1 MATIKLSTTKNAN
14 ALLKYAEKRADV
26 SNSLDCDVDYV
37 RNQFKATRE
46 IWGKNGGIQAH
57 HVIQSFKPDEVTPH
71 EANEIGLQ
79 LAEKLAKGH
88 EVAVYTHTDKNHIHN
103 HIVINAVNYED
114 GRKFHAHGQ
123 EAIDRFRE
131 ASDELCKEHG
141 LSIVEECSAEVRYT
155 LAEQSLLQKGESSW
169 KDEIR
174 TAIDS
179 SKEQAMSFED
189 FQERLKDQGVQA
201 TLRGKNIT
209 YEHLESNKKVR
220 GSKLGLAYEKE
231 TILDGFER
239 QVTRERETTSSATTA
254 ERGVTE
260 VTGVISVIP
269 RDDFASQSD
278 RGLSLDVPERKH
290 EQRDDDR
297 TRAKS
302 DQTDE
307 PRRAEGNGIDFDD
320 IAQQIRERHR
330 NTQEVY
336 KRNFGRDED
345 GHQSTAQRNETESG
359 VSEQRVSNKQSGD
372 QGRTGENQQQ
382 PWEQVRQLEREGEV
396 RPERNRKKQ
405 QDYDIER

>member
-14 ALLKYAEKRADV
+14 ALLKYAEKRAEV

-57 HVIQSFKPDEVTPH
+57 HVIQSFKPDEVGPQQ
-71 EANEIGLQ
+71 ANEIGLQ

-88 EVAVYTHTDKNHIHN
+88 EVAVYTHTDKDHIHN

-131 ASDELCKEHG
+131 VSDELCKEHG
-141 LSIVEECSAEVRYT
+141 LSVVEERSADVRYT
-155 LAEQSLLQKGESSW
+155 LAEQSLLEKGESSW

-174 TAIDS
+174 TAIDQA
-179 SKEQAMSFED
+179 KEQTASFEE
-189 FQERLKDQGVQA
+189 FQERLKEQGVQA

-209 YEHLESNKKVR
+209 YEHLESNNKVR
-220 GSKLGLAYEKE
+220 GTKLGLAYEKE
-231 TILDGFER
+231 TILHGFER

-254 ERGVTE
+254 ER
-260 VTGVISVIP
+260 GVISVIP

-330 NTQEVY
+330 NTQVAY
-336 KRNFGRDED
+336 KQNFGRDED
-345 GHQSTAQRNETESG
+345 GHQSATQRNETESG
-359 VSEQRVSNKQSGD
+359 VSEQRVSEKQSSD
-372 QGRTGENQQQ
+372 QGRVREDQQQ
-382 PWEQVRQLEREGEV
+382 PGEQVRHVERESEV
-396 RPERNRKKQ
+396 RTQRDRKKQ
-405 QDYDIER
+405 QGYDLER

>member
-14 ALLKYAEKRADV
+14 ALLKYAEKRAEV
-26 SNSLDCDVDYV
+26 SNSIDCDVDYV

-57 HVIQSFKPDEVTPH
+57 HVIQSFKPDEVDPQQ
-71 EANEIGLQ
+71 ANEIGLQ
-79 LAEKLAKGH
+79 LAQKLAKGH
-88 EVAVYTHTDKNHIHN
+88 EVAVYTHTDKDHIHN

-123 EAIDRFRE
+123 DAIDRFRE
-131 ASDELCKEHG
+131 VSDELCKEHG
-141 LSIVEECSAEVRYT
+141 LSIVEERSADVRYT

-174 TAIDS
+174 TAIDFS
-179 SKEQAMSFED
+179 MEQATSFED

-220 GSKLGLAYEKE
+220 GTKLGLAYEKE
-231 TILDGFER
+231 TILHGFER
-239 QVTRERETTSSATTA
+239 QVTRERDTA
-254 ERGVTE
+254 EKGVTT
-260 VTGVISVIP
+260 VATVIP
-269 RDDFASQSD
+269 GDDLASQND
-278 RGLSLDVPERKH
+278 RGLSFDVSERKH
-290 EQRDDDR
+290 EQRDDNR
-297 TRAKS
+297 TRART

-307 PRRAEGNGIDFDD
+307 SRRAAGNELNFDD

-330 NTQEVY
+330 HTQAVY

-345 GHQSTAQRNETESG
+345 SHQNSTQRNETESG
-359 VSEQRVSNKQSGD
+359 VSEQRVSNKQSSD
-372 QGRTGENQQQ
+372 QGRAREDQQQ
-382 PWEQVRQLEREGEV
+382 SRQQVRQFERDSEV
-396 RPERNRKKQ
+396 KTQRGRKKQ
-405 QDYDIER
+405 QNYDLER

>member
-14 ALLKYAEKRADV
+14 ALLKYAEKRAEV

-46 IWGKNGGIQAH
+46 IWGKSGGIQAH
-57 HVIQSFKPDEVTPH
+57 HVIQSFKPDEVDPQR
-71 EANEIGLQ
+71 ANEIGLQ
-79 LAEKLAKGH
+79 LAGKLAKGH
-88 EVAVYTHTDKNHIHN
+88 EVAVYTHTDKDHIHN

-123 EAIDRFRE
+123 EAIDHVRKI
-131 ASDELCKEHG
+131 SDELCKEHG
-141 LSIVEECSAEVRYT
+141 LSIVEERSADVRYT
-155 LAEQSLLQKGESSW
+155 LAEQSLLQKGEPSW

-179 SKEQAMSFED
+179 SKEQATSFED
-189 FQERLKDQGVQA
+189 FQERLKDQGIQA
-201 TLRGKNIT
+201 TIRGKNIT

-220 GSKLGLAYEKE
+220 GTKLGLAYEKE
-231 TILDGFER
+231 TILHGFER
-239 QVTRERETTSSATTA
+239 QVTRERETRNSATTVN
-254 ERGVTE
+254 RGLE
-260 VTGVISVIP
+260 EDIR

-278 RGLSLDVPERKH
+278 GGLSLDVPERKH

-297 TRAKS
+297 TRART

-307 PRRAEGNGIDFDD
+307 PRSAEGNGIDFND

-330 NTQEVY
+330 HTQAIY

-345 GHQSTAQRNETESG
+345 GHYSTSQRNETESG
-359 VSEQRVSNKQSGD
+359 VSEQRVSNKQSSD
-372 QGRTGENQQQ
+372 QGRAKEDQQQ
-382 PWEQVRQLEREGEV
+382 PGEQVRQLERDGEG
-396 RPERNRKKQ
+396 RTQRGRKKQ

>member
-14 ALLKYAEKRADV
+14 ALLKYAEKRAEV

-57 HVIQSFKPDEVTPH
+57 HVIQSFKPDEVDPQK
-71 EANEIGLQ
+71 ANEIGLQ
-79 LAEKLAKGH
+79 LAGKLAKGH
-88 EVAVYTHTDKNHIHN
+88 EVAVYTHTDKDHIHN

-123 EAIDRFRE
+123 KAIDHVRKI
-131 ASDELCKEHG
+131 SDELCKAYG
-141 LSIVEECSAEVRYT
+141 LSVVEERSADVRYT
-155 LAEQSLLQKGESSW
+155 LAEQSLLQKGKSSW

-179 SKEQAMSFED
+179 LKEQATSFED
-189 FQERLKDQGVQA
+189 FQERLKDKGVQA

-220 GSKLGLAYEKE
+220 GTKLGWAYEKE
-231 TILDGFER
+231 TILHGFER
-239 QVTRERETTSSATTA
+239 QVTRERETTSSATTVN
-254 ERGVTE
+254 RGLE
-260 VTGVISVIP
+260 ENIR

-278 RGLSLDVPERKH
+278 GRLSLDVSERKH
-290 EQRDDDR
+290 EQRDDDA
-297 TRAKS
+297 TRART

-307 PRRAEGNGIDFDD
+307 PRRTSGNEIDFAD
-320 IAQQIRERHR
+320 INQQIRDRHLR
-330 NTQEVY
+330 AQEIY
-336 KRNFGRDED
+336 ERNFGRDED
-345 GHQSTAQRNETESG
+345 GHQGIAQRDEKESG
-359 VSEQRVSNKQSGD
+359 VSKQRVPNKQSSD
-372 QGRTGENQQQ
+372 QGRTREDQQQ
-382 PWEQVRQLEREGEV
+382 PGEQVRHVEREGEI
-396 RPERNRKKQ
+396 RTQRNREKQ

>member
-14 ALLKYAEKRADV
+14 ALLKYAEKRAEV

-46 IWGKNGGIQAH
+46 IWGKSGGIQAH
-57 HVIQSFKPDEVTPH
+57 HVIQSFKPDEVDPQQ
-71 EANEIGLQ
+71 ANEIGLQ

-88 EVAVYTHTDKNHIHN
+88 EVAVYTHTDKDHIHN

-123 EAIDRFRE
+123 DAIDRFRE

-141 LSIVEECSAEVRYT
+141 LSIVEERSAEVRYT

-179 SKEQAMSFED
+179 SKEQATSFED
-189 FQERLKDQGVQA
+189 FQERLKKHGVQA

-220 GSKLGLAYEKE
+220 GAKLGLAYEKE
-231 TILDGFER
+231 TILYGFER
-239 QVTRERETTSSATTA
+239 QVTREREAAGSA
-254 ERGVTE
+254 
-260 VTGVISVIP
+260 VIP
-269 RDDFASQSD
+269 RDDSTSQSD

-297 TRAKS
+297 TRAQG

-307 PRRAEGNGIDFDD
+307 PRRTERNGIDFDD
-320 IAQQIRERHR
+320 VAQQIRERHR
-330 NTQEVY
+330 HTQAVY

-359 VSEQRVSNKQSGD
+359 VSEQRVSNKQSSD
-372 QGRTGENQQQ
+372 QGRAREDQQQ
-382 PWEQVRQLEREGEV
+382 PGEQVRHVEREGSI
-396 RPERNRKKQ
+396 RTQSNRKKQ
-405 QDYDIER
+405 QGYDLER

>member
-46 IWGKNGGIQAH
+46 IWGKSGGIQAH
-57 HVIQSFKPDEVTPH
+57 HVIQSFKPDEVDPQQ
-71 EANEIGLQ
+71 ANKIGLQ
-79 LAEKLAKGH
+79 LAEKLAQGH
-88 EVAVYTHTDKNHIHN
+88 EVAVYTHTDKDHIHN

-123 EAIDRFRE
+123 DAIDRFRDL
-131 ASDELCKEHG
+131 SDKLCKEHG
-141 LSIVEECSAEVRYT
+141 LSIVEERSADVRYT

-169 KDEIR
+169 KDEVR

-179 SKEQAMSFED
+179 SKEQATSFEE
-189 FQERLKDQGVQA
+189 FQERLKDQGIQA

-239 QVTRERETTSSATTA
+239 QVTRERAAAGSA
-254 ERGVTE
+254 ERGVTT
-260 VTGVISVIP
+260 VTAVIP
-269 RDDFASQSD
+269 GDDSTSKSY

-290 EQRDDDR
+290 EQRNDDR
-297 TRAKS
+297 TRAQG

-307 PRRAEGNGIDFDD
+307 PRRTEGDGIDFDD
-320 IAQQIRERHR
+320 VAEQIRERHR
-330 NTQEVY
+330 NTQAVY
-336 KRNFGRDED
+336 KQNFGR
-345 GHQSTAQRNETESG
+345 NEGTHSSATQGNGNESS
-359 VSEQRVSNKQSGD
+359 VSSKGISNKQSSD
-372 QGRTGENQQQ
+372 QGRARENQQQ
-382 PWEQVRQLEREGEV
+382 PREQVRQLERDSEGGTQ
-396 RPERNRKKQ
+396 RGRKKQ

>member
-14 ALLKYAEKRADV
+14 ALLKYAEKRAEV

-46 IWGKNGGIQAH
+46 IWGKSGGIQAH
-57 HVIQSFKPDEVTPH
+57 HVIQSFKPDEVDP
-71 EANEIGLQ
+71 EKANKIGLQ

-88 EVAVYTHTDKNHIHN
+88 EVAVYTHTDKDHIHN

-123 EAIDRFRE
+123 DAIDRFRDV
-131 ASDELCKEHG
+131 SDQLCKEHG
-141 LSIVEECSAEVRYT
+141 LSIVEERSADVRYT
-155 LAEQSLLQKGESSW
+155 LAEQSLLQKGETSW

-179 SKEQAMSFED
+179 SKEQATSFED

-239 QVTRERETTSSATTA
+239 QVTRERETAGSGERRVTT
-254 ERGVTE
+254 VTA
-260 VTGVISVIP
+260 VIP
-269 RDDFASQSD
+269 GDDLASQSN
-278 RGLSLDVPERKH
+278 RGLSLDVSERKH

-297 TRAKS
+297 TRAQR

-307 PRRAEGNGIDFDD
+307 PRRTEGDGINFDD
-320 IAQQIRERHR
+320 VAQQIRERHR
-330 NTQEVY
+330 NTQAVY
-336 KRNFGRDED
+336 KQNFGRNESSHSSDTHGD
-345 GHQSTAQRNETESG
+345 GNESSVSSKG
-359 VSEQRVSNKQSGD
+359 VSSKQSGD
-372 QGRTGENQQQ
+372 QGRTRENQQQ
-382 PWEQVRQLEREGEV
+382 PGEQVRQLERDSEGGT
-396 RPERNRKKQ
+396 ERGRKKQ

>member
-14 ALLKYAEKRADV
+14 ALLKYAEKRAEV
-26 SNSLDCDVDYV
+26 SNSLDCGVDYV

-57 HVIQSFKPDEVTPH
+57 HVIQSFKPDEVDPQQ
-71 EANEIGLQ
+71 ANEIGLQ

-88 EVAVYTHTDKNHIHN
+88 EVAVYTHTDKDHVHN

-123 EAIDRFRE
+123 EAIERFRE
-131 ASDELCKEHG
+131 VSDELCKEHG
-141 LSIVEECSAEVRYT
+141 LSIVEERSADVRYT

-174 TAIDS
+174 TAVDS
-179 SKEQAMSFED
+179 SKEQATSFED

-220 GSKLGLAYEKE
+220 GTKLGLAYEKE
-231 TILDGFER
+231 TILHGFER
-239 QVTRERETTSSATTA
+239 QVTRERETRNSATTVN
-254 ERGVTE
+254 RGLE
-260 VTGVISVIP
+260 EDIR

-278 RGLSLDVPERKH
+278 GRLSLDVSERKH
-290 EQRDDDR
+290 EQRDDDAARAR
-297 TRAKS
+297 T

-307 PRRAEGNGIDFDD
+307 PRRTSGNEIDFAD
-320 IAQQIRERHR
+320 IDQQIRDRHLR
-330 NTQEVY
+330 AQAIYE
-336 KRNFGRDED
+336 RNFGRDED
-345 GHQSTAQRNETESG
+345 GHQGIAQRDEKESG
-359 VSEQRVSNKQSGD
+359 VSEQRVPNKQSSD
-372 QGRTGENQQQ
+372 QGRTREDQQQ
-382 PWEQVRQLEREGEV
+382 PGEQVRHVEREGEI
-396 RPERNRKKQ
+396 RTQRNREKQ

>member
-14 ALLKYAEKRADV
+14 ALLKYAEKRSEV

-57 HVIQSFKPDEVTPH
+57 HVIQSFKPDEVDPQQ
-71 EANEIGLQ
+71 ANKIGLQ

-88 EVAVYTHTDKNHIHN
+88 EVAVYTHTDKDHIHN

-123 EAIDRFRE
+123 EAIDHVRKI
-131 ASDELCKEHG
+131 SDELCKENG
-141 LSIVEECSAEVRYT
+141 LSIVEERSADVRYT
-155 LAEQSLLQKGESSW
+155 LAEQSLVQKGEFSW

-179 SKEQAMSFED
+179 SKEQAASFED

-220 GSKLGLAYEKE
+220 GTKLGLAYEKE
-231 TILDGFER
+231 TILHGFER
-239 QVTRERETTSSATTA
+239 QVTRERETRNSATTVN
-254 ERGVTE
+254 RGLE
-260 VTGVISVIP
+260 ENIR

-278 RGLSLDVPERKH
+278 GGLSLDVSERKH

-297 TRAKS
+297 TRTQG

-307 PRRAEGNGIDFDD
+307 SGRTKGNGIDFDD
-320 IAQQIRERHR
+320 IAEQIRERHR
-330 NTQEVY
+330 NAQAAY
-336 KRNFGRDED
+336 KQNFGRDED
-345 GHQSTAQRNETESG
+345 GHQSFTERSETESG
-359 VSEQRVSNKQSGD
+359 VSEQRVSNKQSSD
-372 QGRTGENQQQ
+372 QGRAREDQQQ
-382 PWEQVRQLEREGEV
+382 PGEQVRHVERESEIGTQ
-396 RPERNRKKQ
+396 RNREKQ

>member
-14 ALLKYAEKRADV
+14 ALLKYAEKRAEV

-46 IWGKNGGIQAH
+46 IWGKSGGIQAH
-57 HVIQSFKPDEVTPH
+57 HVIQSFKPDEVDPQK
-71 EANEIGLQ
+71 ANEIGLQ
-79 LAEKLAKGH
+79 LAEKLAKGY
-88 EVAVYTHTDKNHIHN
+88 EVAVYTHTDKDHIHN

-123 EAIDRFRE
+123 DAIDRFRDV
-131 ASDELCKEHG
+131 SDELCKEHG
-141 LSIVEECSAEVRYT
+141 LSIVEERSADVRYT
-155 LAEQSLLQKGESSW
+155 LAEQSLLEKGKSSW
-169 KDEIR
+169 KDGIR
-174 TAIDS
+174 TAIDQA
-179 SKEQAMSFED
+179 KEQTTSFEE
-189 FQERLKDQGVQA
+189 FQERLKEQGVQA

-220 GSKLGLAYEKE
+220 GMKLGLAYEKE
-231 TILDGFER
+231 TILHGFER
-239 QVTRERETTSSATTA
+239 QVTRERETA
-254 ERGVTE
+254 
-260 VTGVISVIP
+260 VIP
-269 RDDFASQSD
+269 GDDLASQSN

-297 TRAKS
+297 TRTQG

-307 PRRAEGNGIDFDD
+307 PRRTEGNGIDFDD

-330 NTQEVY
+330 HTQAVY

-359 VSEQRVSNKQSGD
+359 VSEQRVSNKQSSD
-372 QGRTGENQQQ
+372 QGRAREDQQQ
-382 PWEQVRQLEREGEV
+382 PGEQVRQLERDSEGGTQ
-396 RPERNRKKQ
+396 RSRKKQ
-405 QDYDIER
+405 QDYDLER

>member
-14 ALLKYAEKRADV
+14 ALLKYAEKRAEV

-57 HVIQSFKPDEVTPH
+57 HVIQSFKPDEVDPRQ
-71 EANEIGLQ
+71 ANEIGLQ
-79 LAEKLAKGH
+79 LAEKMAKGH
-88 EVAVYTHTDKNHIHN
+88 EVAVYTHTDKDHIHN

-123 EAIDRFRE
+123 DAIDRFRE

-141 LSIVEECSAEVRYT
+141 LSIVEERSADVRYT

-179 SKEQAMSFED
+179 SKEQATSFED

-201 TLRGKNIT
+201 ILRGKNIT

-220 GSKLGLAYEKE
+220 GTKLGLAYEKE
-231 TILDGFER
+231 KILHGFER
-239 QVTRERETTSSATTA
+239 QVTGERTVTA
-254 ERGVTE
+254 VIRG
-260 VTGVISVIP
+260 
-269 RDDFASQSD
+269 DDLASQSN
-278 RGLSLDVPERKH
+278 RGLSLDFPERKH

-297 TRAKS
+297 TRART

-307 PRRAEGNGIDFDD
+307 PRRAEGNGIDFNDV
-320 IAQQIRERHR
+320 AQQIRERHR
-330 NTQEVY
+330 NTQAVY
-336 KRNFGRDED
+336 KQNFGR
-345 GHQSTAQRNETESG
+345 NESG
-359 VSEQRVSNKQSGD
+359 HTSDTHRDGNESSVSSKGISSKQSSD
-372 QGRTGENQQQ
+372 QERTREDQQQ
-382 PWEQVRQLEREGEV
+382 PGEQVRQLERDSEGGTQ
-396 RPERNRKKQ
+396 RSRKKQ

>member
-14 ALLKYAEKRADV
+14 ALLKYAEKRAEV

-46 IWGKNGGIQAH
+46 IWGKSGGIQAH
-57 HVIQSFKPDEVTPH
+57 HVIQSFKPDEVDPQK
-71 EANEIGLQ
+71 ANEIGLK

-88 EVAVYTHTDKNHIHN
+88 EVAVYTHTDKDHIHN

-123 EAIDRFRE
+123 DAIDHVRKI
-131 ASDELCKEHG
+131 SDELCKEHG
-141 LSIVEECSAEVRYT
+141 LSIVEERSADVRYT
-155 LAEQSLLQKGESSW
+155 LAEQSLLQKGKSSW

-179 SKEQAMSFED
+179 SREQATSFED

-220 GSKLGLAYEKE
+220 GTKLGLAYEKE
-231 TILDGFER
+231 TILHGFER
-239 QVTRERETTSSATTA
+239 QVTRERETRNSATTVN
-254 ERGVTE
+254 RGFE
-260 VTGVISVIP
+260 EDIR

-278 RGLSLDVPERKH
+278 GGLSLDVSERKH
-290 EQRDDDR
+290 EQRDDDA
-297 TRAKS
+297 TRART

-307 PRRAEGNGIDFDD
+307 PRRTSGNEIDFAD
-320 IAQQIRERHR
+320 IDQQIRDRHLR
-330 NTQEVY
+330 AQAIYE
-336 KRNFGRDED
+336 RNFGRDED
-345 GHQSTAQRNETESG
+345 GHQGIEQRDEKKSG
-359 VSEQRVSNKQSGD
+359 VSEQRVPNKQSSD
-372 QGRTGENQQQ
+372 QRRTREDQQQ
-382 PWEQVRQLEREGEV
+382 SGEQVRYVERESEV
-396 RPERNRKKQ
+396 RTQRNRKKQ

>member
-14 ALLKYAEKRADV
+14 ALLKYAEKRAEV

-57 HVIQSFKPDEVTPH
+57 HVIQSFKPDEVDPRQ
-71 EANEIGLQ
+71 ANEIGLQ
-79 LAEKLAKGH
+79 LAEKLAKGY
-88 EVAVYTHTDKNHIHN
+88 EVVVYTDTDKNHIHN

-123 EAIDRFRE
+123 DAIDRFRE
-131 ASDELCKEHG
+131 ESDELCKEHG
-141 LSIVEECSAEVRYT
+141 LSIVEERSADVRYT
-155 LAEQSLLQKGESSW
+155 LAEQSLLQKGEMSW
-169 KDEIR
+169 KDKIR

-179 SKEQAMSFED
+179 LKEQATSFEE

-220 GSKLGLAYEKE
+220 GTKLGLAYEKE

-239 QVTRERETTSSATTA
+239 QVTRERAAGSA
-254 ERGVTE
+254 ERGVT
-260 VTGVISVIP
+260 TVIP
-269 RDDFASQSD
+269 GDDPTSQSN
-278 RGLSLDVPERKH
+278 RGLSLDVSERKH

-297 TRAKS
+297 TRTQGN
-302 DQTDE
+302 QTDE
-307 PRRAEGNGIDFDD
+307 PRRTEGDGIDFDD
-320 IAQQIRERHR
+320 VAQQIRERHSH
-330 NTQEVY
+330 TQAVY
-336 KRNFGRDED
+336 KRNFGRNED
-345 GHQSTAQRNETESG
+345 GHQSPTQRNETESG
-359 VSEQRVSNKQSGD
+359 VSKQRVSNKQSSNQARVRED
-372 QGRTGENQQQ
+372 QQQ
-382 PWEQVRQLEREGEV
+382 LGEQVRQLERDGEGGTK
-396 RPERNRKKQ
+396 RGRKKQ

>member
-14 ALLKYAEKRADV
+14 ALLKYAEKRAEV

-46 IWGKNGGIQAH
+46 IWGKSGGIQAH
-57 HVIQSFKPDEVTPH
+57 HVIQSFKPDEVDP
-71 EANEIGLQ
+71 EKANKIGLQ

-88 EVAVYTHTDKNHIHN
+88 EVAVYTHTDKDHIHN

-123 EAIDRFRE
+123 DAIDRFRDV
-131 ASDELCKEHG
+131 SDQLCKEHG
-141 LSIVEECSAEVRYT
+141 LSIVEERSADVRYT
-155 LAEQSLLQKGESSW
+155 LAEQSLLQKGETSW

-179 SKEQAMSFED
+179 SKEQATSFED
-189 FQERLKDQGVQA
+189 FQERLKDQSVQA

-209 YEHLESNKKVR
+209 YEHLKSNKKVR

-239 QVTRERETTSSATTA
+239 QVTRERETAGSGERRVTT
-254 ERGVTE
+254 VTA
-260 VTGVISVIP
+260 VIP
-269 RDDFASQSD
+269 GDDLASQSN
-278 RGLSLDVPERKH
+278 RGLSLDVSERKH

-297 TRAKS
+297 TRTQG

-307 PRRAEGNGIDFDD
+307 PRRTEGNGIDFDD
-320 IAQQIRERHR
+320 IAEQIRERHR
-330 NTQEVY
+330 NTQAAY
-336 KRNFGRDED
+336 KQNFGRDED
-345 GHQSTAQRNETESG
+345 GHQSFTERNETESG
-359 VSEQRVSNKQSGD
+359 VSEQRVPNKQSSD
-372 QGRTGENQQQ
+372 QERTREDQQQ
-382 PWEQVRQLEREGEV
+382 PGEQVRQLERDSEGGTK
-396 RPERNRKKQ
+396 RGRKKQ

>member
-14 ALLKYAEKRADV
+14 ALLKYAEKRAEV

-46 IWGKNGGIQAH
+46 IWGKNSGIQAH
-57 HVIQSFKPDEVTPH
+57 HVIQSFKPDEVDPRQ
-71 EANEIGLQ
+71 ANEIGLQ
-79 LAEKLAKGH
+79 LAEKLAQGH
-88 EVAVYTHTDKNHIHN
+88 EVAIYTHTDKNHIHN

-131 ASDELCKEHG
+131 VSDELCKEYG
-141 LSIVEECSAEVRYT
+141 LSIVEECSADVRYT
-155 LAEQSLLQKGESSW
+155 LAEQSLLEKGESSW
-169 KDEIR
+169 KDKIR

-179 SKEQAMSFED
+179 SKEQATSFED

-220 GSKLGLAYEKE
+220 GTKLGLAYEKE
-231 TILDGFER
+231 TILHGFER
-239 QVTRERETTSSATTA
+239 QVTRERETADSA
-254 ERGVTE
+254 ERGVTT
-260 VTGVISVIP
+260 VTAVIP

-278 RGLSLDVPERKH
+278 RGLSLDVSERKH

-297 TRAKS
+297 TGAQG

-307 PRRAEGNGIDFDD
+307 SRRTEGNGIDFDD
-320 IAQQIRERHR
+320 VAQQIRERHR
-330 NTQEVY
+330 NTQAVY
-336 KRNFGRDED
+336 KQNFGRDED
-345 GHQSTAQRNETESG
+345 GHQSVTKRNETESG
-359 VSEQRVSNKQSGD
+359 VSEQRVSNKQSSD
-372 QGRTGENQQQ
+372 QGRAREDQQQ
-382 PWEQVRQLEREGEV
+382 PGEQVRQLERDSEG
-396 RPERNRKKQ
+396 RTQRGRKKQ
-405 QDYDIER
+405 QDYDLER

>member
-14 ALLKYAEKRADV
+14 ALLKYAEKRSEV

-57 HVIQSFKPDEVTPH
+57 HVIQSFKPDEVDPKQ
-71 EANEIGLQ
+71 ANEIGLQ

-88 EVAVYTHTDKNHIHN
+88 EVAVYTHTDKDHIHN

-123 EAIDRFRE
+123 EAIDHVRKI
-131 ASDELCKEHG
+131 SDELCKEHG
-141 LSIVEECSAEVRYT
+141 LSIVEERSADVRYT

-179 SKEQAMSFED
+179 SKEQATSFED

-220 GSKLGLAYEKE
+220 GTKLGLAYEKE
-231 TILDGFER
+231 TILHGFEG
-239 QVTRERETTSSATTA
+239 QVTRERETRNSATTVNRRF
-254 ERGVTE
+254 EEDIR
-260 VTGVISVIP
+260 

-278 RGLSLDVPERKH
+278 GGLSLDVSERKY

-297 TRAKS
+297 TRAQG

-307 PRRAEGNGIDFDD
+307 PGRTEGNGIDFDD
-320 IAQQIRERHR
+320 VAQQIRERHR
-330 NTQEVY
+330 NTQAAY
-336 KRNFGRDED
+336 KQNFGRDED
-345 GHQSTAQRNETESG
+345 GHQSVTKRNETESG
-359 VSEQRVSNKQSGD
+359 VSEQRVSNKQSSD
-372 QGRTGENQQQ
+372 QGRAREDQQQ
-382 PWEQVRQLEREGEV
+382 PGEQVRQLERDSEGGTQ
-396 RPERNRKKQ
+396 RGRKKQ
-405 QDYDIER
+405 QDYDLER

>member
-14 ALLKYAEKRADV
+14 ALLKYAEKRAEL

-46 IWGKNGGIQAH
+46 IWGKSGGIQSH
-57 HVIQSFKPDEVTPH
+57 HVIQSFKPDEVNPH
-71 EANEIGLQ
+71 KANEIGLK

-88 EVAVYTHTDKNHIHN
+88 EVAVYTHTDKDHIHN

-123 EAIDRFRE
+123 DAIDRFRDV
-131 ASDELCKEHG
+131 SDELCKEHG
-141 LSIVEECSAEVRYT
+141 LSIVEERSADVRYT

-179 SKEQAMSFED
+179 SKEQATSFEE

-201 TLRGKNIT
+201 TLRGENIT

-239 QVTRERETTSSATTA
+239 QVTRERETAGSA
-254 ERGVTE
+254 ERGVTT
-260 VTGVISVIP
+260 VTAVIP

-278 RGLSLDVPERKH
+278 RGLSLDVSERKH

-297 TRAKS
+297 TRAQG

-307 PRRAEGNGIDFDD
+307 PRRTEGDGIDFDD
-320 IAQQIRERHR
+320 VAEQIRERHR
-330 NTQEVY
+330 NTQVVY
-336 KRNFGRDED
+336 KQNFGRDED
-345 GHQSTAQRNETESG
+345 GHQSPTQRHETESG
-359 VSEQRVSNKQSGD
+359 VSEQRVPNKQSSN
-372 QGRTGENQQQ
+372 QGRTRENQQQ
-382 PWEQVRQLEREGEV
+382 PGEQVRQLERDSEGGTQ
-396 RPERNRKKQ
+396 RGRKKQ

>member
-14 ALLKYAEKRADV
+14 ALLKYAEKRAEV

-57 HVIQSFKPDEVTPH
+57 HVIQSFKPDEVDP
-71 EANEIGLQ
+71 EKANKIGLQ
-79 LAEKLAKGH
+79 LAEKLAQGH
-88 EVAVYTHTDKNHIHN
+88 EVAVYTHTDKDHIHN

-123 EAIDRFRE
+123 DAIDRFRDV
-131 ASDELCKEHG
+131 SDELCKEHG
-141 LSIVEECSAEVRYT
+141 LSIVEERSADVRYT
-155 LAEQSLLQKGESSW
+155 LAEQSLLQKGEISW

-179 SKEQAMSFED
+179 SKEQATSFEE

-209 YEHLESNKKVR
+209 YEHLESNRKVR
-220 GSKLGLAYEKE
+220 GSKLGLVYEKE

-239 QVTRERETTSSATTA
+239 QVTREREAAGSGERRVTT
-254 ERGVTE
+254 
-260 VTGVISVIP
+260 VIP
-269 RDDFASQSD
+269 GDDLASQSNG
-278 RGLSLDVPERKH
+278 GLSLDVPERKH

-297 TRAKS
+297 TRAQGN
-302 DQTDE
+302 QTDE
-307 PRRAEGNGIDFDD
+307 PRRTEGNGIDFDD

-330 NTQEVY
+330 NTQAVY
-336 KRNFGRDED
+336 KKNFGR
-345 GHQSTAQRNETESG
+345 NESG
-359 VSEQRVSNKQSGD
+359 HSDDTHGNGNESSVSSKGISSKQSSD
-372 QGRTGENQQQ
+372 QGRVREDQQQ
-382 PWEQVRQLEREGEV
+382 PGEQVRQLERDSEGGTQ
-396 RPERNRKKQ
+396 RGRKKQ

>member
-14 ALLKYAEKRADV
+14 ALLKYAEKRAEV

-46 IWGKNGGIQAH
+46 IWGKSGGIQAH
-57 HVIQSFKPDEVTPH
+57 HVIQSFKPDEVDPQQ
-71 EANEIGLQ
+71 ANKIGLQ
-79 LAEKLAKGH
+79 LAEKLAQGH
-88 EVAVYTHTDKNHIHN
+88 EVAVYTHTDKDHIHN

-123 EAIDRFRE
+123 DAIDRFRDV
-131 ASDELCKEHG
+131 SDELCKEHG
-141 LSIVEECSAEVRYT
+141 LSIVEERSADVRYT

-179 SKEQAMSFED
+179 SKEQATSFEE

-239 QVTRERETTSSATTA
+239 QVTRERETASSA
-254 ERGVTE
+254 ERGVTT
-260 VTGVISVIP
+260 VTAVIP

-278 RGLSLDVPERKH
+278 RGLSLDVSERKY

-297 TRAKS
+297 TRAQG
-302 DQTDE
+302 DQADE
-307 PRRAEGNGIDFDD
+307 PRRTEGNGIDFNDV
-320 IAQQIRERHR
+320 AEQIRERHR
-330 NTQEVY
+330 NTQVAY
-336 KRNFGRDED
+336 KQNFGRDED
-345 GHQSTAQRNETESG
+345 GHQSPTQRHETESG
-359 VSEQRVSNKQSGD
+359 VSEQRVPNKQSSN
-372 QGRTGENQQQ
+372 QGRTRENQQQ
-382 PWEQVRQLEREGEV
+382 PGEQVRQLERDSEGGTQ
-396 RPERNRKKQ
+396 RGRKKQ
-405 QDYDIER
+405 QDHDIER

>member
-14 ALLKYAEKRADV
+14 ALLKYAEKRAEV

-46 IWGKNGGIQAH
+46 IWGKSGGIQAH
-57 HVIQSFKPDEVTPH
+57 HVIQSFKPDEVDPQQ
-71 EANEIGLQ
+71 ANEIGLQ
-79 LAEKLAKGH
+79 LAEKLAQGH
-88 EVAVYTHTDKNHIHN
+88 EVTVYTHTDKDHIHN

-123 EAIDRFRE
+123 EAIDNVRKI
-131 ASDELCKEHG
+131 SDELCKEHG
-141 LSIVEECSAEVRYT
+141 LSIVEERSADVRYT

-179 SKEQAMSFED
+179 SKEQATSFKD

-220 GSKLGLAYEKE
+220 GTKLGLAYEKE
-231 TILDGFER
+231 TILHGFER
-239 QVTRERETTSSATTA
+239 QVTRERETRNSATTVN
-254 ERGVTE
+254 RGLE
-260 VTGVISVIP
+260 EDIR

-278 RGLSLDVPERKH
+278 GGLSLDVSERKH
-290 EQRDDDR
+290 EQRDDDA
-297 TRAKS
+297 TRART

-307 PRRAEGNGIDFDD
+307 PRGAKGHEIDFSNID
-320 IAQQIRERHR
+320 QQIRDRR
-330 NTQEVY
+330 LRTQEIY
-336 KRNFGRDED
+336 ERSFGGNESSHPSHAHGNGDEP
-345 GHQSTAQRNETESG
+345 SVSSKG
-359 VSEQRVSNKQSGD
+359 VPSKQQD
-372 QGRTGENQQQ
+372 DEGRIREDQQQ
-382 PWEQVRQLEREGEV
+382 PREQVRHVEREGEI
-396 RPERNRKKQ
+396 RTQRNREKQ

>member
-14 ALLKYAEKRADV
+14 ALLKYAEKRAEV

-46 IWGKNGGIQAH
+46 IWGKSGGIQAH
-57 HVIQSFKPDEVTPH
+57 HVIQSFKPDEVDPQQ
-71 EANEIGLQ
+71 ANEIGLQ
-79 LAEKLAKGH
+79 LAEKLAQGH
-88 EVAVYTHTDKNHIHN
+88 EVAVYTHTDKDHIHN

-123 EAIDRFRE
+123 DAIDRFRE
-131 ASDELCKEHG
+131 VSDELCKEHG
-141 LSIVEECSAEVRYT
+141 LSIVEERSADVSYT

-179 SKEQAMSFED
+179 SKEQATSFED

-239 QVTRERETTSSATTA
+239 QVTRERAAGASA
-254 ERGVTE
+254 ERGVTT
-260 VTGVISVIP
+260 VTAVIP
-269 RDDFASQSD
+269 RNDSTSKSD

-297 TRAKS
+297 TRAQG

-307 PRRAEGNGIDFDD
+307 PRRTEGDGIDFDD
-320 IAQQIRERHR
+320 VAQQIRERHR
-330 NTQEVY
+330 NTQAAY
-336 KRNFGRDED
+336 KQNFGR
-345 GHQSTAQRNETESG
+345 NEGSHSSATQGNGNESS
-359 VSEQRVSNKQSGD
+359 VSSKGISNKQSSD
-372 QGRTGENQQQ
+372 QGRARENQQQ
-382 PWEQVRQLEREGEV
+382 PREQVRQLERDSEGGT
-396 RPERNRKKQ
+396 ERGRKKQ

>member
-14 ALLKYAEKRADV
+14 ALLKYAEKRSEV

-57 HVIQSFKPDEVTPH
+57 HVIQSFKPDEVDPQQ
-71 EANEIGLQ
+71 ANEIGLQ

-88 EVAVYTHTDKNHIHN
+88 EVAVYTHTDKDHIHN

-123 EAIDRFRE
+123 EAIDRFRDV
-131 ASDELCKEHG
+131 SDELCKEYG
-141 LSIVEECSAEVRYT
+141 LFIVEERSADVRYT

-169 KDEIR
+169 KDEVR

-179 SKEQAMSFED
+179 SKEQATSFEE
-189 FQERLKDQGVQA
+189 FQECLKDQGIQA

-231 TILDGFER
+231 TVLDGFER
-239 QVTRERETTSSATTA
+239 QVTRERAATGSA
-254 ERGVTE
+254 ERGVTT
-260 VTGVISVIP
+260 VTAVIP
-269 RDDFASQSD
+269 GDDSTSQSD

-290 EQRDDDR
+290 EQRNDDR
-297 TRAKS
+297 TRAQG

-307 PRRAEGNGIDFDD
+307 PRRTEGDGIDFDD
-320 IAQQIRERHR
+320 VAEQIRERHR
-330 NTQEVY
+330 NTQAVY
-336 KRNFGRDED
+336 KQNFGR
-345 GHQSTAQRNETESG
+345 NEGSHSSATQGNGNESS
-359 VSEQRVSNKQSGD
+359 VSSKGISNKQSSD
-372 QGRTGENQQQ
+372 QGRARENQQQ
-382 PWEQVRQLEREGEV
+382 PGEQVRQLERDSEGGTQ
-396 RPERNRKKQ
+396 RGRKKQ

>member
-14 ALLKYAEKRADV
+14 ALLKYAEKRAEV
-26 SNSLDCDVDYV
+26 ANSLDCDVDYV

-46 IWGKNGGIQAH
+46 IWGKSGGIQAH
-57 HVIQSFKPDEVTPH
+57 HVIQSFKPDEVNPH
-71 EANEIGLQ
+71 KANEIGLK

-88 EVAVYTHTDKNHIHN
+88 EVAVYTHTDKDHIHN

-123 EAIDRFRE
+123 DAIDRFRD
-131 ASDELCKEHG
+131 ASDQLCKEHG
-141 LSIVEECSAEVRYT
+141 LSIVEERSADVRYT

-179 SKEQAMSFED
+179 SKEQATSFKD

-239 QVTRERETTSSATTA
+239 QVTRERETAGSGERRVTT
-254 ERGVTE
+254 VTA
-260 VTGVISVIP
+260 VIP
-269 RDDFASQSD
+269 GDDLASQSN
-278 RGLSLDVPERKH
+278 RGLSLDVSERKH

-297 TRAKS
+297 TRAQR

-307 PRRAEGNGIDFDD
+307 PRRTEGDGINFDD
-320 IAQQIRERHR
+320 VAEQIRERHR
-330 NTQEVY
+330 NTQAAY
-336 KRNFGRDED
+336 KQNFGRDED
-345 GHQSTAQRNETESG
+345 GHQSPTQRHERESG
-359 VSEQRVSNKQSGD
+359 FSEQRVPNKQSSN
-372 QGRTGENQQQ
+372 QGRTRENQQQ
-382 PWEQVRQLEREGEV
+382 PGEQVRQLERDSEGGTQ
-396 RPERNRKKQ
+396 RGRKKQ

>member
-14 ALLKYAEKRADV
+14 ALLKYAEKRAEV

-57 HVIQSFKPDEVTPH
+57 HVIQSFKPDEVDPQQ
-71 EANEIGLQ
+71 ANEIGLK

-88 EVAVYTHTDKNHIHN
+88 EVAVYTHTDKDHIHN

-123 EAIDRFRE
+123 EAIDHVRKI
-131 ASDELCKEHG
+131 SDELCKEHE
-141 LSIVEECSAEVRYT
+141 LSIVEERSADVRYT

-179 SKEQAMSFED
+179 TKEQAMSFED

-220 GSKLGLAYEKE
+220 GTKLGLAYEKE
-231 TILDGFER
+231 TILHGFER
-239 QVTRERETTSSATTA
+239 QVTRERAAADSSERRVTTVTA
-254 ERGVTE
+254 
-260 VTGVISVIP
+260 VIP
-269 RDDFASQSD
+269 GDDSTSQSD
-278 RGLSLDVPERKH
+278 RGLSLDISERKH

-297 TRAKS
+297 TRAQR
-302 DQTDE
+302 DQADE
-307 PRRAEGNGIDFDD
+307 PGRTEGDGINFDD
-320 IAQQIRERHR
+320 VAEQIRERHR
-330 NTQEVY
+330 NTQAVY
-336 KRNFGRDED
+336 KQNFGRNEG
-345 GHQSTAQRNETESG
+345 GHSSATQGNGNESS
-359 VSEQRVSNKQSGD
+359 VSSKGISNKQSSD
-372 QGRTGENQQQ
+372 QGRAREDQQQ
-382 PWEQVRQLEREGEV
+382 PGEQVRQLERDSEGGTQ
-396 RPERNRKKQ
+396 RSRKKQ
-405 QDYDIER
+405 QGYDFER

>member
-14 ALLKYAEKRADV
+14 ALLKYAEKRAEV

-57 HVIQSFKPDEVTPH
+57 HVIQSFKPHEVDPQQ
-71 EANEIGLQ
+71 ANEIGLQ

-88 EVAVYTHTDKNHIHN
+88 EVAVYTHTDKDHIHN

-123 EAIDRFRE
+123 ETIDHVRKI
-131 ASDELCKEHG
+131 SDELCKEYG
-141 LSIVEECSAEVRYT
+141 LSIVEERSADVRYT

-174 TAIDS
+174 TAIDQA
-179 SKEQAMSFED
+179 KEQTANFEE
-189 FQERLKDQGVQA
+189 FQERLKEQGVQV

-220 GSKLGLAYEKE
+220 GTKLGLAYEKE
-231 TILDGFER
+231 TILHGFER
-239 QVTRERETTSSATTA
+239 QITGERETTSSATTA
-254 ERGVTE
+254 ERGVTT
-260 VTGVISVIP
+260 VTAVISG
-269 RDDFASQSD
+269 DDLASQSN
-278 RGLSLDVPERKH
+278 RGLSLDVPERKY

-297 TRAKS
+297 TRAQG

-307 PRRAEGNGIDFDD
+307 PRRTERDGIDFDD
-320 IAQQIRERHR
+320 VAEQIRERHR
-330 NTQEVY
+330 NTQAAY
-336 KRNFGRDED
+336 KQNFGRDED
-345 GHQSTAQRNETESG
+345 GHQSPTQRHETESG
-359 VSEQRVSNKQSGD
+359 VSQQRVPSKQSSD
-372 QGRTGENQQQ
+372 QGRVRENQQQ
-382 PWEQVRQLEREGEV
+382 PGEQVRQLERDGEGGTQ
-396 RPERNRKKQ
+396 RGRKKQ

>member
-14 ALLKYAEKRADV
+14 ALLKYAEKRAEV

-57 HVIQSFKPDEVTPH
+57 HVIQSFKPDEVDPQQ
-71 EANEIGLQ
+71 ANEIGLQ

-123 EAIDRFRE
+123 DAIDRFRDV
-131 ASDELCKEHG
+131 SDELCKEHG
-141 LSIVEECSAEVRYT
+141 LSIVEERSADVRYT
-155 LAEQSLLQKGESSW
+155 LAEQSLLQKGELSW

-179 SKEQAMSFED
+179 SKEQAISFEN
-189 FQERLKDQGVQA
+189 FQERLKDQGVQV

-220 GSKLGLAYEKE
+220 GTKLGLAYEKE
-231 TILDGFER
+231 TILHGFER
-239 QVTRERETTSSATTA
+239 QVTRERESASSAATA
-254 ERGVTE
+254 ERGD
-260 VTGVISVIP
+260 TGVISVIP
-269 RDDFASQSD
+269 GDDFAAQSD
-278 RGLSLDVPERKH
+278 RGLSLYVPERKH

-297 TRAKS
+297 TRART

-307 PRRAEGNGIDFDD
+307 PRRTEGNDVNFDD

-330 NTQEVY
+330 NTQAVY
-336 KRNFGRDED
+336 KRNFVRDED
-345 GHQSTAQRNETESG
+345 SYQSATKRHEKESG
-359 VSEQRVSNKQSGD
+359 VSEQRVSSKQSSD
-372 QGRTGENQQQ
+372 QGRAREDQQQ
-382 PWEQVRQLEREGEV
+382 SGEQVRQLERDSEGGTQ
-396 RPERNRKKQ
+396 RGRKKQ

>member
-14 ALLKYAEKRADV
+14 ALLKYAEKRSEV

-57 HVIQSFKPDEVTPH
+57 HVIQSFKPDEVDPQQ
-71 EANEIGLQ
+71 ANKIGLQ

-88 EVAVYTHTDKNHIHN
+88 EVAVYTHTDKDHIHN

-123 EAIDRFRE
+123 EAIDHVRKI
-131 ASDELCKEHG
+131 SDELCKENG
-141 LSIVEECSAEVRYT
+141 LSIVEERSADVRYT
-155 LAEQSLLQKGESSW
+155 LAEQSLVQKGEFSW

-174 TAIDS
+174 TTIDS
-179 SKEQAMSFED
+179 SKEQAASFED

-220 GSKLGLAYEKE
+220 GTKLGLAYEKE
-231 TILDGFER
+231 TILHGFER
-239 QVTRERETTSSATTA
+239 QVTRERETRNSATTVN
-254 ERGVTE
+254 RGLE
-260 VTGVISVIP
+260 ENIR

-278 RGLSLDVPERKH
+278 GGLSLDVSERKH

-297 TRAKS
+297 TRTQG

-307 PRRAEGNGIDFDD
+307 SGRTKGNGIDFDD
-320 IAQQIRERHR
+320 IAEQIRERHR
-330 NTQEVY
+330 NAQAAY
-336 KRNFGRDED
+336 KQNFGRDED
-345 GHQSTAQRNETESG
+345 GHQSFTERSETESG
-359 VSEQRVSNKQSGD
+359 VSEQRVSNKQSSD
-372 QGRTGENQQQ
+372 QGRAREDQQQ
-382 PWEQVRQLEREGEV
+382 PGEQVRHVERESEIGTQ
-396 RPERNRKKQ
+396 RNREKQ